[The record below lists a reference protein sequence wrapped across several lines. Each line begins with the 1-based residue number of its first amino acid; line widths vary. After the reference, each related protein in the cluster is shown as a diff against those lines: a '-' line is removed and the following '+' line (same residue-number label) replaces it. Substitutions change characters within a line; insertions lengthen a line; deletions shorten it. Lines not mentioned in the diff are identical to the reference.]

1 MNKNIMKIPLDLIGK
16 LALCLRRLDK
26 DPSRSEFSRRPTVA
40 CVRCPERDTGPSAS
54 LCRAHTGSSFHR
66 NDKSGE
72 EPENQK
78 ERDMKTAKKLR
89 RKVRLN
95 ELSLTIIKEGRLP
108 GESRDET
115 IQRLVGAA
123 LTARKGGGL

>member
-16 LALCLRRLDK
+16 LALCLHRLRK
-26 DPSRSEFSRRPTVA
+26 DPSNSAVSRRPSVA
-40 CVRCPERDTGPSAS
+40 CVCCPERGSGTVAS
-54 LCRAHTGSSFHR
+54 LCGAHTGSSFHR
-66 NDKSGE
+66 NRKSGE
-72 EPENQK
+72 EPENQQ
-78 ERDMKTAKKLR
+78 ERDMKTMKKLR

-95 ELSLTIIKEGRLP
+95 ELSLTLIKEGRLP

-115 IQRLVGAA
+115 IHRLVGAA

>member
-16 LALCLRRLDK
+16 LALCLHRLGK
-26 DPSRSEFSRRPTVA
+26 DTSYIASSRSPISV
-40 CVRCPERDTGPSAS
+40 CVRCPERGTGPVAS
-54 LCRAHTGSSFHR
+54 LCRAHADSSLYR
-66 NDKSGE
+66 DGKPGE
-72 EPENQK
+72 GFENIQ
-78 ERDMKTAKKLR
+78 ERDMKTMKKLR

-95 ELSLTIIKEGRLP
+95 ELSLTLIKEGRLP